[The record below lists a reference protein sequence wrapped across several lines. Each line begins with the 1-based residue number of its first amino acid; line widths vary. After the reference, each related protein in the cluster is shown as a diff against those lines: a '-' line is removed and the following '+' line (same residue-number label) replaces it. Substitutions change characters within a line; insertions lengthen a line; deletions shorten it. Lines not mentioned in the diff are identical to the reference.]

1 MPGMSARRATGVPPL
16 AASRALLA
24 LVTAFTL
31 FPQPGGAQ
39 HAAPVEAPRTVPD
52 SPETR
57 WPETTKE
64 KPELPETTIPEAK
77 QIFTDEVL
85 EDRFELTK
93 GYKSGRDGKGGG
105 LTQPPGAVTTSDEI
119 VFIDIKEEAFALAI
133 GPEGR
138 VFALDAAGNIFLWSN
153 TRRDFLEFEGEVA
166 RLAVG
171 PDGTLWGV
179 NSFGRIFFF
188 DGRRWSQVRGE
199 IASDIAVNRNG
210 DVILARDDEL
220 IERLDQNTNR
230 FVVEPGLRGVQVA
243 LFSDGSLVTIH
254 DGNLVYRCEDGTCVS
269 LDRRATALAIGPDD
283 SLFLV
288 DTDGRLQRSTDRGEN
303 FTFIPTL
310 GRSVRRVAVGPNGF
324 PWVVTVNNE
333 VLSSHFFDRDERGD
347 NLVRLAATGD
357 TVGTG
362 KTGGVISTQQT
373 SGITFNRTLRFD
385 TYRSENDRFS
395 TMIDLVVGNDGG
407 VYISGS
413 QLLGFTIAID
423 KFDERRRRFVN
434 IDYPF
439 PDYVARFDVEEDG
452 KTFWGIHTQAP
463 VEIYRA
469 RNGGTSVTTYS
480 VPDSTGSGSDIA
492 LDHDGNVYA
501 VVGERVYIKKRNA
514 AQFRLFSNEQI
525 RTISFGMGENIWV
538 TDGGNIVLRFD
549 GKKYVD
555 PARRATKVGGVAVS
569 VDGSVFVIAGDD
581 NGNPKLFRWNPTNRS
596 FDGIR
601 NTTPELLDVADDGEL
616 WFTQGLDVK
625 RARSR

>member
-1 MPGMSARRATGVPPL
+1 MNALRSTGVSPL
-16 AASRALLA
+16 AAAGAFLVLLVASALPL
-24 LVTAFTL
+24 
-31 FPQPGGAQ
+31 QPGSAQ
-39 HAAPVEAPRTVPD
+39 RAAPVEAPQTQ
-52 SPETR
+52 PEI
-57 WPETTKE
+57 PEPKRP
-64 KPELPETTIPEAK
+64 KPVTERPVTPETTIPEAK
-77 QIFTDEVL
+77 ELFADEVY
-85 EDRFELTK
+85 ENQFELTE
-93 GYKSGRDGKGGG
+93 GYSSGREDGDGG
-105 LTQPPGAVTTSDEI
+105 LTQPPEAVTTDEAI
-119 VFIDIKEEAFALAI
+119 TFVDTRQEAFALAI

-153 TRRDFLEFEGEVA
+153 TRRDFLEFEGELA
-166 RLAVG
+166 RMAVG

-179 NSFGRIFFF
+179 NSLGRVFFF
-188 DGRRWSQVRGE
+188 DGKRWSQVRGE
-199 IASDIAVNRNG
+199 VASDIDVNRNG
-210 DVILARDDEL
+210 DVVLARDDEL
-220 IERLDQNTNR
+220 IERLDQDLNR
-230 FVVEPGLRGVQVA
+230 FVVEAGPSGLQVA

-254 DGNLVYRCEDGTCVS
+254 EGNLVYRCEDGTCIG
-269 LDRRATALAIGPDD
+269 LDRRAKSLSIGPDD
-283 SLFLV
+283 SLFIV
-288 DTDGRLQRSTDRGEN
+288 DTGGRLLRSTDRGES

-310 GRSVRRVAVGPNGF
+310 GRTVRRVAVGPNGF
-324 PWVVTVNNE
+324 PWVVTVDDE
-333 VLSSHFFDRDERGD
+333 VLSSRFFARDESGD
-347 NLVRLAATGD
+347 TLVRLAAAGN

-373 SGITFNRTLRFD
+373 GSITFNRTLRFD
-385 TYRSENDRFS
+385 TFRSENDRFS

-407 VYISGS
+407 VYIAGS

-439 PDYVARFDVEEDG
+439 PDDVARFDVEEDG
-452 KTFWGIHTQAP
+452 TTFWGIHTQAP

-469 RNGGTSVTTYS
+469 RNGGASVTTYS

-501 VVGERVYIKKRNA
+501 VVGERVYVKTRSS

-525 RTISFGMGENIWV
+525 RTIAFGMDENIWI

-549 GKKYVD
+549 GKRYVS
-555 PARRATKVGGVAVS
+555 PVRRETKVGGVAVA

-581 NGNPKLFRWNPTNRS
+581 NGNPKLFRWNASNRS

-601 NTTPELLDVADDGEL
+601 NTTPDLIDVADDGEL

-625 RARSR
+625 RARNR